1 MTNIGYNNYG
11 ARNDMFI
18 NTLTSSTSG
27 SGFFVTG
34 RLSDVAQA
42 SVVNDPSL
50 SSSLSVPAGAYGFIA
65 KYSDSQNLVWVA
77 RIYPIALVGG
87 CVATSDGG
95 VIYSSRVT
103 GGTTVTDASGA
114 SFSPSQLSGT
124 PTGSIVLVKFNSS
137 GAYVWSVAIWATN
150 GTVASNS
157 WSGNPCKNSSDGIFL
172 PCFNNNTSANSGY
185 VVHDSSN
192 STYAPTQL
200 TSGTGGGYL
209 FYFNS
214 SGQYGWSAF
223 LSSTTAAQPVYA
235 HSSASDSS
243 GNFFI
248 SGNYTGA
255 GLSII
260 DGQGNTYTPY
270 TGGGSTDYWTY
281 YAKFNS
287 SGGYVWTTRQALN
300 LSMAGYSVVVSPA
313 GDVYAGGGMN
323 TSGGTFT
330 IYDSTGSSYAP
341 SHIYSSGWSPYI
353 IKFSNNGIYQWA
365 VCVDGTSSS
374 NWGTPMAWDS
384 NSSSVLVAVHIG
396 ATTQT
401 VRNYAGSA
409 TTPAYTGGAATG
421 AVYKFSSSGNFTAGY
436 RPASAAET
444 QLGIAVSSTGYIT
457 TAFQNSA
464 GSTTA
469 TDTSGATRS
478 VTTSGVAPYAILT
491 HVNGSGQF

>member
-1 MTNIGYNNYG
+1 
-11 ARNDMFI
+11 MFI

-34 RLSDVAQA
+34 RLSDVAQV
-42 SVVNDPSL
+42 SVINDPSL
-50 SSSLSVPAGAYGFIA
+50 TSTLTVPAGAYGFIA
-65 KYSDSQNLVWVA
+65 KYSDNQNLAWVA
-77 RIYPIALVGG
+77 RISPIALVGG

-95 VIYSSRVT
+95 VIYSSRVN

-114 SFSPSQLSGT
+114 SFSPSQLSGA
-124 PTGSIVLVKFNSS
+124 PTGSLVLVKFSSS
-137 GAYVWSVAIWATN
+137 GTYLWSVAIWATN
-150 GTVASNS
+150 GTVSNNS
-157 WSGNPCKNSSDGIFL
+157 WSGNPCKNSSDGIFF
-172 PCFNNNTSANSGY
+172 PCFNTNTAANSGY

-200 TSGTGGGYL
+200 TTGTGGGYL

-214 SGQYGWSAF
+214 SGQYVWSAF
-223 LSSTTAAQPVYA
+223 LSSITSGQYVYA
-235 HSSASDSS
+235 HSSASDSN

-248 SGNYTGA
+248 SGNYTGS

-260 DGQGNTYTPY
+260 DGSGNTYTPY
-270 TGGGSTDYWTY
+270 SGGGSTDYWTY

-287 SGGYVWTTRQALN
+287 SGAYVWTTRQGFNIA
-300 LSMAGYSVVVSPA
+300 SMAGYSVVVSPA

-323 TSGGTFT
+323 SSNATFT
-330 IYDSTGSSYAP
+330 IYDSAGSSYTP
-341 SHIYSSGWSPYI
+341 GHIYSSGWSPYI

-384 NSSSVLVAVHIG
+384 SSSSVLVAVQIG
-396 ATTQT
+396 GTTQT

-421 AVYKFSSSGNFTAGY
+421 AVYKFSSSGTFTAGY
-436 RPASAAET
+436 RPVSAAET
-444 QLGIAVSSTGYIT
+444 QLGITVSSTGYIT
-457 TAFQNSA
+457 TAYHNSG
-464 GSTTA
+464 GSITA

-478 VTTSGVAPYAILT
+478 VSTSGVAPYAILT